1 MKNNRLVSVSLLAG
15 AALVACSTE
24 PPKNLTLEAARNG
37 YAMAQGDADVTNYAA
52 VELQEAGN
60 ALEKANNAYLKHDG
74 SETVEHLA
82 YLAKQRVAIAQ
93 ETGKLKAA
101 ELAVSNA
108 SSERNKVLLEVRT
121 AEANTAKQQAQAA
134 EEDANQKTS
143 QLEATSAQIDAA
155 RRQAMMAE
163 ETANQKAAE
172 LAASNA
178 RISQMEQELTE
189 LNAKKTDHGLVIT
202 LSDVLFDLNKT
213 ELKPRG
219 MDSVRKLAK
228 FLNEY
233 PERTV
238 RIEGFTDSTGSSE
251 YNQKLSENR
260 ANAVRDALEGMGVSS
275 DRVET
280 RGYGEENP
288 IASNDTSSGRQLNR
302 RVEIILSEDNGEAG
316 TP

>member
-1 MKNNRLVSVSLLAG
+1 V
-15 AALVACSTE
+15 LVACSTQ

-37 YAMAQGDADVTNYAA
+37 YATAQGDADVTNYAA

-60 ALEKANNAYLKHDG
+60 ALEKANKAYLKREDTD
-74 SETVEHLA
+74 EVEHLA

-108 SSERNKVLLEVRT
+108 SSERDKALLDLRT
-121 AEANTAKQQAQAA
+121 AEANAARQQAQSAA
-134 EEDANQKTS
+134 ESE
-143 QLEATSAQIDAA
+143 
-155 RRQAMMAE
+155 
-163 ETANQKAAE
+163 NQKASQ

-178 RISQMEQELTE
+178 RIAQMEEELKE

-219 MDSVRKLAK
+219 MDSVQKLAR

-233 PERTV
+233 PGRKV
-238 RIEGFTDSTGSSE
+238 RIEGFTDSTGSTE
-251 YNQKLSENR
+251 YNQQLSENR
-260 ANAVRDALEGMGVSS
+260 ANAVRDALASMGVSS

-280 RGYGEENP
+280 QGYGEENP
-288 IASNDTSSGRQLNR
+288 VASNETSSGRQLNR
-302 RVEIILSEDNGEAG
+302 RVEIILSEDGGETG

>member
-37 YAMAQGDADVTNYAA
+37 YATAQGDADVTNYAA
-52 VELQEAGN
+52 VELQEASN
-60 ALEKANNAYLKHDG
+60 ALEKANNAYLKREDT
-74 SETVEHLA
+74 ETVEHLA

-108 SSERNKVLLEVRT
+108 SSERDKVLLDLRT
-121 AEANTAKQQAQAA
+121 AEANTAKQQAQ
-134 EEDANQKTS
+134 S
-143 QLEATSAQIDAA
+143 ATES
-155 RRQAMMAE
+155 E
-163 ETANQKAAE
+163 NQKAAE

-178 RISQMEQELTE
+178 RIAQMEEELKG

-260 ANAVRDALEGMGVSS
+260 ANAVRDALEGMGISS

-280 RGYGEENP
+280 QGYGEENP
-288 IASNDTSSGRQLNR
+288 VASNDTSSGRQLNR
-302 RVEIILSEDNGEAG
+302 RVEIILSEDNGAAG

>member
-1 MKNNRLVSVSLLAG
+1 MKENRLVSVSLLAG
-15 AALVACSTE
+15 AVLVACSTQ
-24 PPKNLTLEAARNG
+24 PPKNLTLEAAHNG
-37 YAMAQGDADVTNYAA
+37 YATAQGDADVTNYAA

-60 ALEKANNAYLKHDG
+60 ALEKANKAYLKREDTD
-74 SETVEHLA
+74 EVEHLA

-108 SSERNKVLLEVRT
+108 SSERDKALLDLRT
-121 AEANTAKQQAQAA
+121 AEANAAKQQAQSAA
-134 EEDANQKTS
+134 ESE
-143 QLEATSAQIDAA
+143 
-155 RRQAMMAE
+155 
-163 ETANQKAAE
+163 NQKASQ

-178 RISQMEQELTE
+178 RIAQMEEELKE

-219 MDSVRKLAK
+219 MDSVQKLAR

-233 PERTV
+233 PERKV
-238 RIEGFTDSTGSSE
+238 RIEGFTDSTGSTE
-251 YNQKLSENR
+251 YNQQLSENR
-260 ANAVRDALEGMGVSS
+260 ANAVRDALAGMGVSS

-288 IASNDTSSGRQLNR
+288 VASNETSSGRQLNR
-302 RVEIILSEDNGEAG
+302 RVEIILSEDGGETG

>member
-1 MKNNRLVSVSLLAG
+1 MKENCLVSVSLLAG
-15 AALVACSTE
+15 AVLVACSTQ

-37 YAMAQGDADVTNYAA
+37 YATAQSDADVTNYAA

-60 ALEKANNAYLKHDG
+60 ALEKANKAYLKREDTD
-74 SETVEHLA
+74 EVEHLA

-108 SSERNKVLLEVRT
+108 SSDRDKALLDLRT
-121 AEANTAKQQAQAA
+121 AEANAARQQAQSAA
-134 EEDANQKTS
+134 ESE
-143 QLEATSAQIDAA
+143 
-155 RRQAMMAE
+155 
-163 ETANQKAAE
+163 NQKASQ

-178 RISQMEQELTE
+178 RIAQMEEELKE

-219 MDSVRKLAK
+219 MDSVQKLAR

-233 PERTV
+233 PERKV
-238 RIEGFTDSTGSSE
+238 RIEGFTDSTGSTE
-251 YNQKLSENR
+251 YNQQLSENR
-260 ANAVRDALEGMGVSS
+260 ANAVRDALAGMGVSS

-288 IASNDTSSGRQLNR
+288 VASNETSSGRQLNR
-302 RVEIILSEDNGEAG
+302 RVEIILSEDGGETG

>member
-1 MKNNRLVSVSLLAG
+1 MKNHRLVSVSLLAG
-15 AALVACSTE
+15 AALVACSTQ

-37 YAMAQGDADVTNYAA
+37 YATAQGDADVTNYAA

-60 ALEKANNAYLKHDG
+60 ALEKANNAYLKREDT
-74 SETVEHLA
+74 ETVEHLA

-108 SSERNKVLLEVRT
+108 SSDRDKVLLDLRT
-121 AEANTAKQQAQAA
+121 AEANAAKQQAQSAT
-134 EEDANQKTS
+134 ESENQ
-143 QLEATSAQIDAA
+143 
-155 RRQAMMAE
+155 R
-163 ETANQKAAE
+163 AAE

-178 RISQMEQELTE
+178 RIAQMEEELKG

-233 PERTV
+233 PDRTV
-238 RIEGFTDSTGSSE
+238 RIEGFTDSTGSDE

-260 ANAVRDALEGMGVSS
+260 ANAVRDALESMGISS

-288 IASNDTSSGRQLNR
+288 VASNDTSSGRQLNR